1 MRAASST
8 PTYSL
13 RKDMTDTVLL
23 ETLSVMTGL
32 TDSVLNRTLLVKL
45 PDAPRLLANYG
56 TRRWQKHTQLSRK
69 ECVTPPRKT
78 RTVAWV
84 RSAPYVR
91 SLVRLALS
99 VGFLL
104 ESCSAGWKS
113 LLVHL
118 VPSDHS
124 RMSADRSRRMAR
136 EVLREN
142 CWVRRS
148 QDVDDWR
155 LGCAPTWLSAD
166 R

>member
-1 MRAASST
+1 MRDGRTSTSPQGTVRELEKVRHSAA
-8 PTYSL
+8 
-13 RKDMTDTVLL
+13 KDADF
-23 ETLSVMTGL
+23 
-32 TDSVLNRTLLVKL
+32 
-45 PDAPRLLANYG
+45 
-56 TRRWQKHTQLSRK
+56 
-69 ECVTPPRKT
+69 
-78 RTVAWV
+78 AWV